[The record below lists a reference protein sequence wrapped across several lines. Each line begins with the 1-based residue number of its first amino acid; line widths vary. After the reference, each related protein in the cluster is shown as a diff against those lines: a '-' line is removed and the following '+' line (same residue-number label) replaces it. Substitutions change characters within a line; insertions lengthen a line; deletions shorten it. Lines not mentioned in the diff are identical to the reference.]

1 MFDLDLWREIFQSIN
16 KNKTRA
22 LLSGFTVA
30 FAIMLFTILFGI
42 ANGLENTFEKFF
54 IRTAE
59 NAITI
64 RFGTTSK
71 PYKGLQIG
79 RQIKPNNEDLAYIES
94 EFSDKIEHI
103 SSKIARNYQVKYKK
117 QKGGYTMTGIS
128 PAYQYIEKA
137 KIIEGRFISLKDIQQ
152 KDKVCVLGRLAK
164 EDLFLKES
172 AAGKY
177 LDLEGVQYKVIGVY
191 SDSGGDSQERVIYV
205 PYTTIQRLYLGNDDI
220 GNITLTY
227 KPELSVDQALV
238 LVQEITAKLKNRFN
252 VAPNDQRAIRIS
264 SRILQEKKR
273 LDSMTAGLG
282 ILIFIIGFGT
292 LIAGILGISNIMI
305 FIVKERTKEIGIR
318 KALGASP
325 RSIVSII
332 LLESILI
339 TAFAGYVGLL
349 LGVGVLKTIGA
360 SLERYWITNP
370 GVNTSILLTAT
381 IVLIIAGAIAG
392 FLPAK
397 RASKIKPIIA
407 LRNG

>member
-22 LLSGFTVA
+22 ALSGFTVA

-54 IRTAE
+54 LTTAD
-59 NAITI
+59 NALTI
-64 RFGTTSK
+64 RSGTTSK

-79 RQIKPNNEDLAYIES
+79 RLITYANKDLDYLKK
-94 EFSDKIEHI
+94 EFGDKIQYI
-103 SSKIARNYQVKYKK
+103 TPKLSRTYQLKYKK
-117 QKGGYTMTGIS
+117 RKGEYTITGVS
-128 PAYQYIEKA
+128 PDHQYLEKA
-137 KIIEGRFISLKDIQQ
+137 VIIKGRFINERDVKN
-152 KDKVCVLGRLAK
+152 KDKVIAIGRLVEK
-164 EDLFLKES
+164 DLFVKES
-172 AAGKY
+172 ALGKY
-177 LDLEGVQYKVIGVY
+177 IDLEGVVYKVVGVF
-191 SDSGGDSQERVIYV
+191 SDNGGDEQERTIYTG
-205 PYTTIQRLYLGNDDI
+205 YTTIQRLYLATDEI
-220 GNITLTY
+220 GSITIGY
-227 KPELSVDQALV
+227 NPNMSADQALV
-238 LVQEITAKLKNRFN
+238 LVQEITAKLKSRYD
-252 VAPNDQRAIRIS
+252 VAPNDQRAVRIGN
-264 SRILQEKKR
+264 RILQEKKR
-273 LDSMTAGLG
+273 LDNMTTGLG
-282 ILIFIIGFGT
+282 ILIPIIGFGT

-349 LGVGVLKTIGA
+349 IGVGVLEAIG
-360 SLERYWITNP
+360 SSIERYWITNP
-370 GVNTSILLTAT
+370 SVKPSIVYTAT
-381 IVLIIAGAIAG
+381 IVLVIAGAIAG

-397 RASKIKPIIA
+397 KASKIKPIVA

>member
-30 FAIMLFTILFGI
+30 FAIMLFAILFGI

-54 IRTAE
+54 IQRAE

-71 PYKGLQIG
+71 PYRGLKIG
-79 RQIKPNNEDLAYIES
+79 RQVKPTNKDLAYLEK
-94 EFSDKIEHI
+94 EFSDDIQFM
-103 SSKIARNYQVKYKK
+103 SSKISRSYQVSYKN
-117 QKGGYTMTGIS
+117 QKGGYSVAGVS
-128 PAYQYIEKA
+128 PDYKYIEKA
-137 KIIEGRFISLKDIQQ
+137 EIKDGRFVSLKDINS
-152 KDKVCVLGRLAK
+152 KDKVCVIGRLVE

-172 AAGKY
+172 AVGKY
-177 LDLEGVQYKVIGVY
+177 LDVQGVLYKVVGVY
-191 SDSGGDSQERVIYV
+191 SDGGGDSQERVIYA
-205 PYTTIQRLYLGNDDI
+205 PYTTIQKLYLGNDDI
-220 GNITLTY
+220 GDISLTY
-227 KPELSVDQALV
+227 NPKLSVDEALG
-238 LVQEITAKLKNRFN
+238 LVQEMTIKLKNKFD
-252 VAPNDQRAIRIS
+252 VAPNDQRGIRIGDGV
-264 SRILQEKKR
+264 LNAKKR
-273 LDSMTAGLG
+273 LDNISSGLG
-282 ILIFIIGFGT
+282 ALIPIIGFGT

-325 RSIVSII
+325 KSIVSII

-339 TAFAGYVGLL
+339 TAITGYIGLL
-349 LGVGVLKTIGA
+349 IGVGILESIGS
-360 SLERYWITNP
+360 SLERYFITNP
-370 GVNTSILLTAT
+370 SVNSSILFSAT
-381 IVLIIAGAIAG
+381 VVLIIAGAIAG

-397 RASKIKPIIA
+397 KASKIKPIIA

>member
-16 KNKTRA
+16 KNRTRA

-79 RQIKPNNEDLAYIES
+79 RQIRPSNKDLAYLEKEFGDNIEY
-94 EFSDKIEHI
+94 I
-103 SSKIARNYQVKYKK
+103 SAKTSRGYQVSYKK
-117 QKGGYTMTGIS
+117 EKGSYTIS
-128 PAYQYIEKA
+128 GVSPDYQYIEKA
-137 KIIEGRFISLKDIQQ
+137 EIKDGRFISLKDVKA
-152 KDKVCVLGRLAK
+152 KDEVCVIGRLVE

-172 AAGKY
+172 AIGKY
-177 LDLEGVQYKVIGVY
+177 LDLEGVQYKVVGVY
-191 SDSGGDSQERVIYV
+191 SDGGGDRQERVIYA
-205 PYTTIQRLYLGNDDI
+205 PYTTIQRLYYGNDDI
-220 GNITLTY
+220 GDITLTY
-227 KPELSVDQALV
+227 NPKLTVDQALV
-238 LVQEITAKLKNRFN
+238 LIQEMTSKLKNKFD
-252 VAPNDQRAIRIS
+252 VAPSDQRGVRIGNGV
-264 SRILQEKKR
+264 LTGKKR
-273 LDSMTAGLG
+273 LDNISSGLG
-282 ILIFIIGFGT
+282 VLIPIIGFGT

-332 LLESILI
+332 LLEAILI
-339 TAFAGYVGLL
+339 TAFTGYIGLL
-349 LGVGVLKTIGA
+349 IGVGILKATGS
-360 SLERYWITNP
+360 SLERYFITNP
-370 GVNTSILLTAT
+370 SVNPSILISAT

-397 RASKIKPIIA
+397 KASKIKPIVA

>member
-54 IRTAE
+54 VRTAE
-59 NAITI
+59 NAVNI

-71 PYKGLQIG
+71 PYKGLQVG
-79 RQIKPNNEDLAYIES
+79 RQIMPTSKDLIYLKEEFGDNIEFLS
-94 EFSDKIEHI
+94 TKLS
-103 SSKIARNYQVKYKK
+103 RNYQIKYKK
-117 QKGGYTMTGIS
+117 EKGSYSVSGVS
-128 PAYQYIEKA
+128 PDYQYIEKA
-137 KIIEGRFISLKDIQQ
+137 KIKDGRFINLKDI
-152 KDKVCVLGRLAK
+152 KSKEKLCVIGRLVE

-172 AAGKY
+172 AVGKY
-177 LDLEGVQYKVIGVY
+177 IDLEGVQYKVVGVY
-191 SDSGGDSQERVIYV
+191 SDDGGDRQERVVYV
-205 PYTTIQRLYLGNDDI
+205 PFTTIQRLYFGNDDI
-220 GNITLTY
+220 GNISLTY
-227 KPELSVDQALV
+227 NPKMNIDQGLGLV
-238 LVQEITAKLKNRFN
+238 KEMTTKLKNRFE
-252 VAPNDQRAIRIS
+252 VAPNDQRAIRIG
-264 SRILQEKKR
+264 SRALTEKKR
-273 LDSMTAGLG
+273 LDNISSGLAA
-282 ILIFIIGFGT
+282 LIPIIGFGT

-325 RSIVSII
+325 KSVVSII

-339 TAFAGYVGLL
+339 TTITGYIGLL
-349 LGVGVLKTIGA
+349 IGVGILEAIGS
-360 SLERYWITNP
+360 SLERYFITNP
-370 GVNTSILLTAT
+370 SVNSSILITAT

-392 FLPAK
+392 FVPAK
-397 RASKIKPIIA
+397 KASKIKPIIA

>member
-54 IRTAE
+54 INRAE
-59 NAITI
+59 NAINI

-79 RQIKPNNEDLAYIES
+79 RQIKPSNDDLIYLEKEFGDEIEYKS
-94 EFSDKIEHI
+94 AKI
-103 SSKIARNYQVKYKK
+103 SRNYQVKYKK
-117 QKGGYTMTGIS
+117 QKGSYNMAGVS
-128 PAYQYIEKA
+128 PDYQYIEKA
-137 KIIEGRFISLKDIQQ
+137 EIIDGRFVSLKDVKA
-152 KDKVCVLGRLAK
+152 KDKVCVIGRLVK
-164 EDLFLKES
+164 EDLFLNES
-172 AAGKY
+172 AVGKY
-177 LDLEGVQYKVIGVY
+177 LDLEGVQYKIIGVY
-191 SDSGGDSQERVIYV
+191 SDGGGDSQERVIYV

-220 GNITLTY
+220 GDITLTY
-227 KPELSVDQALV
+227 NPNLNVDQALA
-238 LVQEITAKLKNRFN
+238 LVKQMTVKLKNKFD
-252 VAPNDQRAIRIS
+252 VAPNDQRGIRIGDGVLTS
-264 SRILQEKKR
+264 KKR
-273 LDSMTAGLG
+273 LDNISAGLG
-282 ILIFIIGFGT
+282 ILIPIIGFGT

-325 RSIVSII
+325 KSIVSII
-332 LLESILI
+332 LLESIII
-339 TAFAGYVGLL
+339 TTFTGYIGLL
-349 LGVGVLKTIGA
+349 IGVGVLKSVGS
-360 SLERYWITNP
+360 SLERYFITNP
-370 GVNTSILLTAT
+370 SVESSILISAT

-397 RASKIKPIIA
+397 KASKIKPIIA

>member
-42 ANGLENTFEKFF
+42 ANGLENTFKKFF
-54 IRTAE
+54 INTAE
-59 NAITI
+59 NAINI

-79 RQIKPNNEDLAYIES
+79 RQVRPNNEDFAYLKNEYGENIEYM
-94 EFSDKIEHI
+94 
-103 SSKIARNYQVKYKK
+103 SSKLLRNYQVKYKK
-117 QKGGYTMTGIS
+117 EKGGYTIAGVS
-128 PAYQYIEKA
+128 PDYQFIEKA
-137 KIIEGRFISLKDIQQ
+137 EIKDGRFISLKDIKT
-152 KDKVCVLGRLAK
+152 KDKICVIGRLVE

-172 AAGKY
+172 AIGKY

-191 SDSGGDSQERVIYV
+191 TDRGGDSQERVIYV
-205 PYTTIQRLYLGNDDI
+205 PYTTIQRLYLGNDNIGDI
-220 GNITLTY
+220 FFTY
-227 KPELSVDQALV
+227 NPQLSVDEALI
-238 LVQEITAKLKNRFN
+238 LIDEMTAKLKNRFD
-252 VAPNDQRAIRIS
+252 VAPDDQRAVRIG
-264 SRILQEKKR
+264 SRALTEKKR
-273 LDSMTAGLG
+273 QDNISTGLG
-282 ILIFIIGFGT
+282 VLIPIIGFGT

-332 LLESILI
+332 LLESIVI
-339 TAFAGYVGLL
+339 TTITGYIGLL
-349 LGVGVLKTIGA
+349 IGVGILKGIGS
-360 SLERYWITNP
+360 SLERYFITNP
-370 GVNTSILLTAT
+370 SVNSSILFTAT

-392 FLPAK
+392 FFPANN
-397 RASKIKPIIA
+397 ASKIKPIVA

>member
-59 NAITI
+59 NEITI

-79 RQIKPNNEDLAYIES
+79 RQIRPTSKDLDYLKKEFGDNIEYM
-94 EFSDKIEHI
+94 
-103 SSKIARNYQVKYKK
+103 SSKISRGYQVKYKK
-117 QKGGYTMTGIS
+117 EKGGYTITGVS
-128 PAYQYIEKA
+128 PDYQYIEKA
-137 KIIEGRFISLKDIQQ
+137 EIKDGRFISLKDVKS
-152 KDKVCVLGRLAK
+152 KDKVCAIGRLVE

-172 AAGKY
+172 AVGKY
-177 LDLEGVQYKVIGVY
+177 LDLEGVQYKVVGVY
-191 SDSGGDSQERVIYV
+191 SDGGGDNQERIIYV
-205 PYTTIQRLYLGNDDI
+205 PFTTIQRLYLGNDNI
-220 GNITLTY
+220 GDITLTY
-227 KPELSVDQALV
+227 KPSLSVDQALV
-238 LVQEITAKLKNRFN
+238 LIQEMTTKLKNKFD
-252 VAPNDQRAIRIS
+252 VAPNDQRGIRIGDGV
-264 SRILQEKKR
+264 LNAKKR
-273 LDSMTAGLG
+273 LDNISSGLG
-282 ILIFIIGFGT
+282 ALIPIIGFGT

-325 RSIVSII
+325 KAIVSII

-339 TAFAGYVGLL
+339 TTITGYIGLFV
-349 LGVGVLKTIGA
+349 GVGVLKAIGT

-370 GVNTSILLTAT
+370 GVNSSILLSAT

-397 RASKIKPIIA
+397 KASKIKPIIA

>member
-54 IRTAE
+54 IRRAE
-59 NAITI
+59 NAINI
-64 RFGTTSK
+64 RFGSTSK

-79 RQIKPNNEDLAYIES
+79 RQVLPNSKDLVYLEKEFGDNIEYIS
-94 EFSDKIEHI
+94 PRLS
-103 SSKIARNYQVKYKK
+103 RNYQVKYKK
-117 QKGGYTMTGIS
+117 EKGSYNINGVS
-128 PAYQYIEKA
+128 PDYQYIEKA
-137 KIIEGRFISLKDIQQ
+137 EIKDGRFISLKDI
-152 KDKVCVLGRLAK
+152 KTKEKVCVIGRLVE

-172 AAGKY
+172 AIGKN
-177 LDLEGVQYKVIGVY
+177 LDLEGVVYKIVGVY
-191 SDSGGDSQERVIYV
+191 SDGGGDSQERVIYA
-205 PYTTIQRLYLGNDDI
+205 PYTTIQRLYFGNDDI

-227 KPELSVDQALV
+227 NPRLSLAQGLALI
-238 LVQEITAKLKNRFN
+238 QEMTAKLKNRFD
-252 VAPNDQRAIRIS
+252 VSPNDQRAVRIGN
-264 SRILQEKKR
+264 RVLTEKQR
-273 LDSMTAGLG
+273 LNNISAGLG
-282 ILIFIIGFGT
+282 ALIPIIGFGT

-325 RSIVSII
+325 KSIVSII

-339 TAFAGYVGLL
+339 TTITGYMGLL
-349 LGVGVLKTIGA
+349 IGVGILEAIGS
-360 SLERYWITNP
+360 SLERYFITNP
-370 GVNTSILLTAT
+370 SVSSSLLFSAT

-397 RASKIKPIIA
+397 KASQIKPIIA

>member
-54 IRTAE
+54 VNTAE

-64 RFGTTSK
+64 RSGTTSK

-79 RQIKPNNEDLAYIES
+79 RLIRFDNKDLEFLNKEFGDELEYITPKLS
-94 EFSDKIEHI
+94 RS
-103 SSKIARNYQVKYKK
+103 YQLKYKNK
-117 QKGGYTMTGIS
+117 KGQYTITGIS
-128 PAYQYIEKA
+128 PDHQYLEKA
-137 KIIEGRFISLKDIQQ
+137 VIIKGRFINQKDVQN
-152 KDKVCVLGRLAK
+152 KDKVIAIGRLV
-164 EDLFLKES
+164 EQDLFVKES
-172 AAGKY
+172 ALGKY
-177 LDLEGVQYKVIGVY
+177 IDLEGVVYKVVGVF
-191 SDSGGDSQERVIYV
+191 SDNGGDSQERAIYTA
-205 PYTTIQRLYLGNDDI
+205 YTTIQRLYLANDEISSITI
-220 GNITLTY
+220 GYNPKINT
-227 KPELSVDQALV
+227 DQAFV
-238 LVQEITAKLKNRFN
+238 LVQEITTKLKNRYD
-252 VAPNDQRAIRIS
+252 VAPNDQRAIRIGTQ
-264 SRILQEKKR
+264 ILQGKKR
-273 LDSMTAGLG
+273 LENMTTGLG
-282 ILIFIIGFGT
+282 ILIPIIGFGT

-332 LLESILI
+332 LIESIII

-349 LGVGVLKTIGA
+349 LGVGFLEAIG
-360 SLERYWITNP
+360 SSIERYWITNP
-370 GVNTSILLTAT
+370 SVSVSILYTAT
-381 IVLIIAGAIAG
+381 IVLVIAGAIAG

-397 RASKIKPIIA
+397 KASKIKPIIA

>member
-54 IRTAE
+54 IQTAE

-71 PYKGLQIG
+71 PYRGLKIG
-79 RQIKPNNEDLAYIES
+79 RQVKPTNKDLAYLEK
-94 EFSDKIEHI
+94 EFGDDIQFM
-103 SSKIARNYQVKYKK
+103 SSKISRSYQVSYKN
-117 QKGGYTMTGIS
+117 QKGGYSVAGVS
-128 PAYQYIEKA
+128 PDYQYIEKA
-137 KIIEGRFISLKDIQQ
+137 EIKDGRFVSLKDINS
-152 KDKVCVLGRLAK
+152 KDKVCVIGRLVE

-172 AAGKY
+172 AVGKY
-177 LDLEGVQYKVIGVY
+177 LDVQGVLYMVVGVY
-191 SDSGGDSQERVIYV
+191 SDGGGDSQERVIYA
-205 PYTTIQRLYLGNDDI
+205 PYTTIQKLYLGNDDI
-220 GNITLTY
+220 GDISLTY
-227 KPELSVDQALV
+227 NPKLSVDEALG
-238 LVQEITAKLKNRFN
+238 LVQEMTIKLKNKFD
-252 VAPNDQRAIRIS
+252 VAPNDQRGIRIGDGV
-264 SRILQEKKR
+264 LNAKKR
-273 LDSMTAGLG
+273 LDNISSGLG
-282 ILIFIIGFGT
+282 ALIPIIGFGT

-325 RSIVSII
+325 KSIISII

-339 TAFAGYVGLL
+339 TAITGYIGLL
-349 LGVGVLKTIGA
+349 IGVGILESIGS
-360 SLERYWITNP
+360 SLERYFITNP
-370 GVNTSILLTAT
+370 SVNSSILFSAT
-381 IVLIIAGAIAG
+381 VVLIIAGAIAG

-397 RASKIKPIIA
+397 KASKIKPIIA

>member
-54 IRTAE
+54 IRRAE
-59 NAITI
+59 NAINI

-79 RQIKPNNEDLAYIES
+79 RQIQPTSADLIYLKKEFGDNIEY
-94 EFSDKIEHI
+94 I
-103 SSKIARNYQVKYKK
+103 SSKISRGYQVKYKK
-117 QKGGYTMTGIS
+117 QKGGYTIS
-128 PAYQYIEKA
+128 GVSPDYQYIEKA
-137 KIIEGRFISLKDIQQ
+137 EIEDGRFISLKDIYT
-152 KDKVCVLGRLAK
+152 KDKVCVIGRLVE

-172 AAGKY
+172 AMGKY
-177 LDLEGVQYKVIGVY
+177 IDLEGVQYKVVGVY
-191 SDSGGDSQERVIYV
+191 SDGGGDSQERVIYA

-220 GNITLTY
+220 GNISLTY
-227 KPELSVDQALV
+227 NPNLSVDQALA
-238 LVQEITAKLKNRFN
+238 LVKDMTVKLKNKFDI
-252 VAPNDQRAIRIS
+252 APNDQRGIRIGDGV
-264 SRILQEKKR
+264 LNAKKR
-273 LDSMTAGLG
+273 LDNISSGLG
-282 ILIFIIGFGT
+282 ALIPIIGFGT

-325 RSIVSII
+325 KSIVSII

-339 TAFAGYVGLL
+339 TAITGYIGLL
-349 LGVGVLKTIGA
+349 IGVGILKAVGS
-360 SLERYWITNP
+360 SLERYFITNP
-370 GVNTSILLTAT
+370 SVNSSILLTAT

-407 LRNG
+407 LRDG

>member
-71 PYKGLQIG
+71 PYKGLKIG
-79 RQIKPNNEDLAYIES
+79 RQIKPSNKDLAYLKK
-94 EFSDKIEHI
+94 EFGEDIQYMSPKI
-103 SSKIARNYQVKYKK
+103 SKSYQVKYKK
-117 QKGGYTMTGIS
+117 QKGGYTIIGVS
-128 PAYQYIEKA
+128 PDYQYIEKA
-137 KIIEGRFISLKDIQQ
+137 DIKEGRFISLKDIKS
-152 KDKVCVLGRLAK
+152 KDKICVIGRLVE
-164 EDLFLKES
+164 EDLFLNES
-172 AAGKY
+172 AIGKY
-177 LDLEGVQYKVIGVY
+177 LDLEGVQYKVVGVY
-191 SDSGGDSQERVIYV
+191 SDGGGDSQERVIYA
-205 PYTTIQRLYLGNDDI
+205 PYTTVQRLYLGDHDI
-220 GNITLTY
+220 GDISLTY
-227 KPELSVDQALV
+227 NPNLNVNQALI
-238 LVQEITAKLKNRFN
+238 LVQEMTTKLKNKFD
-252 VAPNDQRAIRIS
+252 VAPNDQRGVRIGDGV
-264 SRILQEKKR
+264 LNAKKR
-273 LDSMTAGLG
+273 LDSISNGLG
-282 ILIFIIGFGT
+282 ALIPIIGFGT

-339 TAFAGYVGLL
+339 TTITGYIGLL
-349 LGVGVLKTIGA
+349 IGVGVLEAIGTN
-360 SLERYWITNP
+360 LERYFITNP
-370 GVNTSILLTAT
+370 SVDSSILFSAT
-381 IVLIIAGAIAG
+381 VVLIIAGAIAG
-392 FLPAK
+392 FVPAK
-397 RASKIKPIIA
+397 KASKIKPIIA

>member
-16 KNKTRA
+16 KNRTRA

-79 RQIKPNNEDLAYIES
+79 RQIRPSNKDLAYLEKEFGDNIEY
-94 EFSDKIEHI
+94 I
-103 SSKIARNYQVKYKK
+103 SAKTSRGYQVSYKK
-117 QKGGYTMTGIS
+117 EKGSYTIS
-128 PAYQYIEKA
+128 GVSPDYQYIEKA
-137 KIIEGRFISLKDIQQ
+137 EIKDGRFISLKDVKA
-152 KDKVCVLGRLAK
+152 KDKVCVIGRLVE

-172 AAGKY
+172 AIGKY
-177 LDLEGVQYKVIGVY
+177 LDLEGVQYKVVGVFL
-191 SDSGGDSQERVIYV
+191 DGGGDSQERVIYA
-205 PYTTIQRLYLGNDDI
+205 PYTTIQRLYFGNDDI
-220 GNITLTY
+220 GDITLTY
-227 KPELSVDQALV
+227 NPKLTVDQALV
-238 LVQEITAKLKNRFN
+238 LIQEMTAKLKNKFD
-252 VAPNDQRAIRIS
+252 VAPNDQRGIRIGNGV
-264 SRILQEKKR
+264 LTGKKR
-273 LDSMTAGLG
+273 LDNISSGLG
-282 ILIFIIGFGT
+282 VLIPIIGFGT

-332 LLESILI
+332 LLEAILI
-339 TAFAGYVGLL
+339 TAFTGYIGLL
-349 LGVGVLKTIGA
+349 IGVGILKATGS
-360 SLERYWITNP
+360 SLERYFITNP
-370 GVNTSILLTAT
+370 SVNPSILISAT

-397 RASKIKPIIA
+397 KASKIKPIVA

>member
-42 ANGLENTFEKFF
+42 ANGLENAFENRFV
-54 IRTAE
+54 RTAD
-59 NAITI
+59 NAISI

-71 PYKGLQIG
+71 PYKGLKIG
-79 RQIKPNNEDLAYIES
+79 RQIQPTTRDLEYLEK
-94 EFSDKIEHI
+94 EFGDEIQYL
-103 SSKIARNYQVKYKK
+103 SSKISRSYQVSYKK
-117 QKGGYTMTGIS
+117 EKGGYTITGVS
-128 PAYQYIEKA
+128 PDYQYIEKA
-137 KIIEGRFISLKDIQQ
+137 EIKDGRFISLKDI
-152 KDKVCVLGRLAK
+152 KSKEKVCVIGRLVE

-172 AAGKY
+172 AVGKY
-177 LDLEGVQYKVIGVY
+177 LDLEGVQYKVVGVY
-191 SDSGGDSQERVIYV
+191 SDGGGDSQERVIYA
-205 PYTTIQRLYLGNDDI
+205 PYTTIQRLYFGNDDI
-220 GNITLTY
+220 GNVSLTY
-227 KPELSVDQALV
+227 NPNLSVDRALD
-238 LVQEITAKLKNRFN
+238 LVKQMTAKLKNRFDI
-252 VAPNDQRAIRIS
+252 APNDQRALRIG
-264 SRILQEKKR
+264 SRVLNEKKR
-273 LDSMTAGLG
+273 LENISTGLG
-282 ILIFIIGFGT
+282 VLIPIIGFGT

-339 TAFAGYVGLL
+339 TTITGYIGLL
-349 LGVGVLKTIGA
+349 IGVGILKAVGS
-360 SLERYWITNP
+360 SLERYFITNP
-370 GVNTSILLTAT
+370 SVNSSILITAT
-381 IVLIIAGAIAG
+381 FVLIIAGAIAG

-397 RASKIKPIIA
+397 KASKIKPIIA

>member
-54 IRTAE
+54 IRRAE

-79 RQIKPNNEDLAYIES
+79 RQIQPDSKDLLYIEK
-94 EFSDKIEHI
+94 EFGDNIEYL
-103 SSKIARNYQVKYKK
+103 SPRLSRTYQVKYKK
-117 QKGGYTMTGIS
+117 EKGGYTIMGVS
-128 PAYQYIEKA
+128 PDYQYIEKA
-137 KIIEGRFISLKDIQQ
+137 EIKAGRFISLKDIKG
-152 KDKVCVLGRLAK
+152 KDKVCVIGRLVE
-164 EDLFLKES
+164 EDLFLNES
-172 AAGKY
+172 AVGKY
-177 LDLEGVQYKVIGVY
+177 LDLEGVQYKVVGVY
-191 SDSGGDSQERVIYV
+191 SDGGGDRQERVIYA
-205 PYTTIQRLYLGNDDI
+205 PYTTIQRLYFGNDDI
-220 GNITLTY
+220 GDISLTY
-227 KPELSVDQALV
+227 NPKLSVDQGLV
-238 LVQEITAKLKNRFN
+238 LIQEMTTKLKNRFD
-252 VAPNDQRAIRIS
+252 VAPSDQRAVRIGN
-264 SRILQEKKR
+264 RVLTEKKR
-273 LDSMTAGLG
+273 LDNISSGLG
-282 ILIFIIGFGT
+282 VLIPIIGFGT

-325 RSIVSII
+325 KSIVSII

-339 TAFAGYVGLL
+339 TTITGYIGLL
-349 LGVGVLKTIGA
+349 IGVGILEGIGS
-360 SLERYWITNP
+360 SLERYFITNP
-370 GVNTSILLTAT
+370 SVSSSLLFSAT
-381 IVLIIAGAIAG
+381 IVLIIAGSIAG

-397 RASKIKPIIA
+397 KASKIKPIIA

>member
-79 RQIKPNNEDLAYIES
+79 RQIQPTSKDLAFLKKEFGDNIEYM
-94 EFSDKIEHI
+94 
-103 SSKIARNYQVKYKK
+103 SSRIFRSYQVKYKK
-117 QKGGYTMTGIS
+117 EKGEYSLTGVS
-128 PAYQYIEKA
+128 PDYQYIEKA
-137 KIIEGRFISLKDIQQ
+137 EIKDGRFISLKDIKA
-152 KDKVCVLGRLAK
+152 KDKVCVIGRLVE

-172 AAGKY
+172 AVGKY
-177 LDLEGVQYKVIGVY
+177 LDLEGVQYKVVGVY
-191 SDSGGDSQERVIYV
+191 SDGGGDSQERVIYA
-205 PYTTIQRLYLGNDDI
+205 PYTTIQRLYLGDDDI
-220 GNITLTY
+220 GNISLTY
-227 KPELSVDQALV
+227 NPNLSLDEALV
-238 LVQEITAKLKNRFN
+238 LIQEMTAKLKNKFD
-252 VAPNDQRAIRIS
+252 VAPNDQRGVRIGDGV
-264 SRILQEKKR
+264 LTAKKR
-273 LDSMTAGLG
+273 LDNISSGLG
-282 ILIFIIGFGT
+282 VLIPIIGFGT

-325 RSIVSII
+325 KSIVSII

-339 TAFAGYVGLL
+339 TAITGYIGLL
-349 LGVGVLKTIGA
+349 IGVGILESIGS
-360 SLERYWITNP
+360 SLERYFITNP
-370 GVNTSILLTAT
+370 SVNSSILFSAT
-381 IVLIIAGAIAG
+381 VVLIIAGAIAG

-397 RASKIKPIIA
+397 KASRIKPIIA

>member
-59 NAITI
+59 NAINI

-79 RQIKPNNEDLAYIES
+79 RQIQPTSKDLDYLKKEFGEDIEYM
-94 EFSDKIEHI
+94 
-103 SSKIARNYQVKYKK
+103 SSKISRNYQVSYKK
-117 QKGGYTMTGIS
+117 QKGGYSITGVS
-128 PAYQYIEKA
+128 PDYQYIEKA
-137 KIIEGRFISLKDIQQ
+137 EIKDGRFISLKDVKA
-152 KDKVCVLGRLAK
+152 KDKVCVIGRLVE

-172 AAGKY
+172 AIGKY
-177 LDLEGVQYKVIGVY
+177 LDLEGVQYKVVGVY
-191 SDSGGDSQERVIYV
+191 SDGGGDSQERIIYA
-205 PYTTIQRLYLGNDDI
+205 PYTTIQKLYLGNDDI
-220 GNITLTY
+220 GNISLTY
-227 KPELSVDQALV
+227 NPKLNIDQALN
-238 LVQEITAKLKNRFN
+238 LVKEMTAKLKNRFE
-252 VAPNDQRAIRIS
+252 VAPNDQRGVRIGNGV
-264 SRILQEKKR
+264 LTAKKR
-273 LDSMTAGLG
+273 LDNISKGLG
-282 ILIFIIGFGT
+282 ALIPIIGFGT

-339 TAFAGYVGLL
+339 TAFAGYIGLL
-349 LGVGVLKTIGA
+349 IGVGILKAIG
-360 SLERYWITNP
+360 SNLERYFITNP
-370 GVNTSILLTAT
+370 SVNSSILVSAT

-397 RASKIKPIIA
+397 KASKIKPIVA